1 MKTQIIW
8 SCLVIAISTIELI
21 LCIRRKPRIKP
32 TVWFGWILFFIIGFA
47 LGVSAFIFPKL
58 VSFCAISFGITMI
71 KSTYYEIKHFPAS
84 KWTNTYQSQLMGYV
98 AGIGALVYGILK
110 LFFSP

>member
-32 TVWFGWILFFIIGFA
+32 IVWFGWILFFIIGFA

-58 VSFCAISFGITMI
+58 VSFCAISFGITMM
-71 KSTYYEIKHFPAS
+71 KSTYNDIKHFPAS
-84 KWTNTYQSQLMGYV
+84 KWANTFQSQLMGYV

-110 LFFSP
+110 LFFVP